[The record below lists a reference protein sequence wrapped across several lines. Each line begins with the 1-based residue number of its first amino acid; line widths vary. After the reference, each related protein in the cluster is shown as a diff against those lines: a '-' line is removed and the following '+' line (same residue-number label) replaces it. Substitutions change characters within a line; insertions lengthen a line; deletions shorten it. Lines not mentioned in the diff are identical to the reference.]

1 MYFKLI
7 LSFLFMVI
15 MIIGIIFSI
24 VGIKLIGYY
33 ISKYYNEKINE
44 NIKNKIRKI
53 NNIIM
58 KIGNTI
64 NIIIEMLIF
73 IIIVGVLTFIG
84 YAILFPK

>member
-7 LSFLFMVI
+7 LSFLFMVL

-44 NIKNKIRKI
+44 NIKNKIKKI
-53 NNIIM
+53 NNITM

-64 NIIIEMLIF
+64 NMIIEMLVF
-73 IIIVGVLTFIG
+73 IIIVGVLTLIG

>member
-7 LSFLFMVI
+7 LSFLFMVL
-15 MIIGIIFSI
+15 MLIGIIFSI

>member
-1 MYFKLI
+1 MQ
-7 LSFLFMVI
+7 
-15 MIIGIIFSI
+15 
-24 VGIKLIGYY
+24 
-33 ISKYYNEKINE
+33 KIND

-53 NNIIM
+53 NNITM

-73 IIIVGVLTFIG
+73 IVIVGVLTLIG